1 MKLSDRRKHERGCKT
16 SYNNGVIEAASQL
29 SGLGSRYWTEV
40 IEVLRAIIPVY
51 DRVNR
56 VISLGKDEQY
66 RIQGIRD
73 RVMPGNIILDAGS
86 GYGNMS
92 RLALAEVHGD
102 AKVVMYDPLLE
113 MLANAK
119 NYLLGSQT
127 ALYSGVFE
135 YMPFRDGIFDAVL
148 CGYSLRDS
156 IHLQQT
162 IAEMHRVLKAGGR
175 LVIIDL
181 GKPDNRILRSMVSIY
196 LKYFLGI
203 FAYMAAG
210 KPGLKFKTLYGTYVR
225 WPKNSELESML
236 KEKFSHVQFKR
247 AMMGGAVI
255 IAAFK

>member
-1 MKLSDRRKHERGCKT
+1 
-16 SYNNGVIEAASQL
+16 VIEAASQL

-40 IEVLRAIIPVY
+40 IEVLRVIIPVY

-66 RIQGIRD
+66 RIQGIRG
-73 RVMPGNIILDAGS
+73 RVMPGNVILDAGS

-156 IHLQQT
+156 IHLRQT

-203 FAYMAAG
+203 FAYLAAG

-247 AMMGGAVI
+247 GMMGGAVI
-255 IAAFK
+255 IAAYK

>member
-1 MKLSDRRKHERGCKT
+1 M
-16 SYNNGVIEAASQL
+16 IEAASQL

-40 IEVLRAIIPVY
+40 IEVLRVIIPVY

-66 RIQGIRD
+66 RIQGIRG

-135 YMPFRDGIFDAVL
+135 YMPFREGIFDAVL

-162 IAEMHRVLKAGGR
+162 IAEMHRVLKADGR

-225 WPKNSELESML
+225 
-236 KEKFSHVQFKR
+236 
-247 AMMGGAVI
+247 
-255 IAAFK
+255 